1 MLFRNLYLLFCLWSG
16 MLLSQSAD
24 TLGNT
29 FIQLHITSKPDSAAV
44 FLNDSLLGFTPI
56 LFRMAVTDTVL
67 AFRYQK
73 PGYVTETIVFKPGA
87 DTSKKRYHIFAEL
100 KVAGTIEIASEP
112 AGAQVY
118 LNDQLLGTTPL
129 KNDEMYYGQYQ
140 LTLILEDYK
149 KLRSSFLLNRHNPHF
164 KKTFVLSPKEAELT
178 VEGFPPDAN
187 VFLNEDFMG
196 KLPIRNE
203 DISFG
208 KHSLLVIKPGFHEYS
223 TSFDATEKRTYR
235 FSVNLHP
242 KNRTIALALSVLL
255 PGAGQLY
262 LGNNLHGSVF
272 AIAGV
277 GSLVGGI
284 LFNQNIRRF
293 KEEFYEKKNAYE
305 VNIDP
310 TKMEELFE
318 SMKNTH
324 SRMRLNRYL
333 RETAFTITVTAWVLN
348 IVDIYFFYHRMKN
361 IAVTPAALH
370 GNRHPGVKVSVKL

>member
-24 TLGNT
+24 TLGNMY
-29 FIQLHITSKPDSAAV
+29 IQLHITSKPDSAAI

-56 LFRMAVTDTVL
+56 LYRMEMKDSILTL
-67 AFRYQK
+67 RYQK
-73 PGYVTETIVFKPGA
+73 KGYVSETVQLQP
-87 DTSKKRYHIFAEL
+87 DNKKERYHLFKEL
-100 KVAGTIEIASEP
+100 KLGGMIEITTEP

-118 LNDQLLGTTPL
+118 ANDHFLGTTPL
-129 KNDEMYYGQYQ
+129 KSSEIYLGKYK
-140 LTLILEDYK
+140 LTLILDGYK
-149 KLRSSFLLNRHNPHF
+149 KLRSSFFINRHKRHF
-164 KKTFVLSPKEAELT
+164 KKMFVLAPKEAELT

-187 VFLNEDFMG
+187 IFLNEDFMG
-196 KLPIRNE
+196 KLPIRDE

-208 KHSLLVIKPGFHEYS
+208 KHSLLVTKPGFHKYL
-223 TSFDATEKRTYR
+223 TSFNATEKKTYR
-235 FSVNLHP
+235 FSVTLHP
-242 KNRTIALALSVLL
+242 KNRNIALALSVLL

-262 LGNNLHGSVF
+262 LGNNFHGSVF
-272 AIAGV
+272 AIAGI

-310 TKMEELFE
+310 TKMEELFD
-318 SMKNTH
+318 SMRDTH
-324 SRMRLNRYL
+324 SKMRVNRYL